1 MINQPYVNSQLMEKV
16 LSIRERTFDD
26 VLFSDSVNVTDLFYK
41 TLNYK
46 EEELIMSVIVAL
58 LKCPNKVYQTLAY
71 DREELVRK
79 GKINEKEYE

>member
-1 MINQPYVNSQLMEKV
+1 MINHPYVNRQLMEKV

-26 VLFSDSVNVTDLFYK
+26 VLFSDSVNITDLFYK

-58 LKCPNKVYQTLAY
+58 MKCPDKVYQALAY
-71 DREELVRK
+71 DREELARK
-79 GKINEKEYE
+79 GKRNEEEDI